1 MITLATSLP
10 RYLGARVRSG
20 VFITR
25 PRVNLGIRLGA
36 APCAVRD
43 IHVTGIADGRS
54 RNLRIPGPVAV
65 WRPTGNSREP
75 DATNQ
80 RFLFD

>member
-43 IHVTGIADGRS
+43 IHVTSNRGRTVKKFADPGAGRG
-54 RNLRIPGPVAV
+54 L
-65 WRPTGNSREP
+65 
-75 DATNQ
+75 ATDGQ
-80 RFLFD
+80 QSGT